1 MQEMR
6 TQIDGLTTD
15 MKTPHE
21 RLDSTVTSS
30 NERFDHIDLGQTAD
44 KTTLDTVVARLDAL
58 HTMIIELQKDC
69 GGDSEQDVG
78 ESRSCAPP
86 PRVPRRPTSNDS
98 FSKIKFKIPPFN
110 GKYDPTA
117 YLDWELEVEHKFS
130 CHDIAASSQVKASIS
145 VFNDFALIWWH
156 EYKNKHPTVVPT
168 TWEQLKTVMR
178 HRFVPSYYDR
188 DLLNKMQQFQQG
200 SQSVEDY
207 YLELQKGMT
216 HCGILEEPDAAM
228 ARFRGGLNHEIQD
241 ILDYKEYACRMDLPG
256 PTTSVGTRTDYSVGP
271 WDYPTCAARHLM
283 A

>member
-86 PRVPRRPTSNDS
+86 PP
-98 FSKIKFKIPPFN
+98 
-110 GKYDPTA
+110 
-117 YLDWELEVEHKFS
+117 
-130 CHDIAASSQVKASIS
+130 CSS
-145 VFNDFALIWWH
+145 
-156 EYKNKHPTVVPT
+156 
-168 TWEQLKTVMR
+168 
-178 HRFVPSYYDR
+178 PS
-188 DLLNKMQQFQQG
+188 
-200 SQSVEDY
+200 
-207 YLELQKGMT
+207 
-216 HCGILEEPDAAM
+216 H
-228 ARFRGGLNHEIQD
+228 
-241 ILDYKEYACRMDLPG
+241 
-256 PTTSVGTRTDYSVGP
+256 
-271 WDYPTCAARHLM
+271 
-283 A
+283 